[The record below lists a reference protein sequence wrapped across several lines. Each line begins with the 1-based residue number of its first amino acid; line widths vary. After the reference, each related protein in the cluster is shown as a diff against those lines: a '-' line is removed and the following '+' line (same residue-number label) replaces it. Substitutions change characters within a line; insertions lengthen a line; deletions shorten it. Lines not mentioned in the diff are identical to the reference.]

1 MKSSVIFRILGI
13 GLVCAI
19 YTGCM
24 EEPLH
29 ADLSE
34 AELELEVRE
43 LFDIEGITYQV
54 PPTIGSKTKLHLGT
68 DEDYTYKVLLFKT
81 SFISYESSFWTLS
94 SFLDTTLKI
103 DSAFFTVG
111 IAKDTLE
118 TPVTFSLYYF
128 PHNALDSIFNESES
142 HYLNF
147 TDTEIAAGEFVSTT
161 TEESYAVD
169 TTTTKYRVRFAVE
182 DLFDSTFVDT
192 SLNYSLML
200 TLYDTNDSLHTFYSR
215 EYDYSNALSP
225 KLEVY
230 FRQFTY
236 PDSADTA
243 QIDTLIDTLF
253 ISFLTT
259 QDLSIVVP
267 PELTEQDTSYITIG
281 RGKGLRS
288 LIKMDFLDT
297 LQLPKQTSFD
307 KAELTLHIV
316 PDSNISSFSIW
327 AVALKDTVD
336 LSSFVSLDKD
346 DYSVH
351 SSLFSSGSVLNNK
364 VVFNI
369 KDFLQSQYFEN
380 VGNLGLKLYANINNN
395 LQTEVHF
402 YSADHD
408 SLYPKLFIQY
418 VAP

>member
-13 GLVCAI
+13 GLVCLI

-34 AELELEVRE
+34 AELELEARE
-43 LFDIEGITYQV
+43 LYDITGQTYQV
-54 PPTIGSKTKLHLGT
+54 PPIIGSKSKLYLGF
-68 DEDYTYKVLLFKT
+68 DEGFEYKAILFET
-81 SFISYESSFWTLS
+81 SFISFESYYSTLA
-94 SFLDTTLKI
+94 SFLDTAITI
-103 DSAFFTVG
+103 DSAFFTVE
-111 IAKDTLE
+111 ISKDTLE
-118 TPVTFSLYYF
+118 IPATYSMYYF
-128 PHNALDSIFNESES
+128 PEKIDSIFSESET

-147 TDTEIAAGEFVSTT
+147 TETEIDAGVLVSTAA
-161 TEESYAVD
+161 EESYDVD
-169 TTTTKYRVRFAVE
+169 TTITRYRVRFPADV
-182 DLFDSTFVDT
+182 LFDTTFADT
-192 SLNYSLML
+192 SLNYTLML
-200 TLYDTNDSLHTFYSR
+200 KLDDSVDDLNSFYSR
-215 EYDYSNALSP
+215 EYDYTQTLTP
-225 KLEVY
+225 KLEVFY
-230 FRQFTY
+230 REFTY

-253 ISFLTT
+253 KSFLTT
-259 QDLSIVVP
+259 QDLSIMVP

-327 AVALKDTVD
+327 AAALKDTVD
-336 LSSFVSLDKD
+336 LSSFVSIDED

-351 SSLFSSGSVLNNK
+351 GTLYSSGSVLNNK

-369 KDFLQSQYFEN
+369 KDFLQNQYFEN

-402 YSADHD
+402 YSADHN